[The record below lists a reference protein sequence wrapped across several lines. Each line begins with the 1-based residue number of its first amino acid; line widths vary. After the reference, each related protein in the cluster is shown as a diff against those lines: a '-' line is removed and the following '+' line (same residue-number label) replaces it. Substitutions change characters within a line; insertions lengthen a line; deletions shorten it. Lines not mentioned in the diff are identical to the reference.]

1 MKKNYFIGLLTLAM
15 LLSFQGFSQVDVT
28 IRVDMSAETVS
39 ADGVHVA
46 GTINGWSPDATMLVE
61 EGSTGIYAVTVQLNE
76 GWHRYKF
83 LNGNAWGTNETASY
97 PCAPTN
103 GDRYMYINNSGVDVI
118 LEPVP
123 FNGCNAAGTGFELTF
138 NVDMASEGTIAA
150 GNVHMAGWLTD
161 WNAEVLSL
169 PDATGDIH
177 SGTLRLPTP
186 ADYPITFEYKYLS
199 ASGWGNEESPGPD
212 ATCPSVTG
220 NNRLVT
226 VANSGENVY
235 DVFNACNYVLNIEY
249 FTANSL
255 KTVYNK
261 TNRLLN
267 FFSEGFNNEI
277 SQIQVFDITG
287 KSINTIEG
295 NNTYI
300 NDLEIDFQSQA
311 NGLYFVRVE
320 SNGKQ
325 LVKKVMV
332 Y

>member
-1 MKKNYFIGLLTLAM
+1 MKKNYFFGLMILAM
-15 LLSFQGFSQVDVT
+15 MLVSFHSTAQVDVT

-39 ADGVHVA
+39 VNGVHVA
-46 GTINGWSPDATMLVE
+46 GTINGWSPDATMLTE

-83 LNGNAWGTNETASY
+83 LNGNAWGTDESAGY
-97 PCAPTN
+97 PCAQSN
-103 GDRYMYINNSGVDVI
+103 GDRFLYVNNSGMAVT

-123 FNGCNAAGTGFELTF
+123 FNGCNPSGTGFEVTF

-169 PDATGDIH
+169 PNASGDIH

-199 ASGWGNEESPGPD
+199 ASGWGNEETPD
-212 ATCPSVTG
+212 AGCSTVVGS
-220 NNRLVT
+220 NRLVT
-226 VANSGENVY
+226 VNNSGDALG
-235 DVFNACNYVLNIEY
+235 DVFNGCNYVLSTEN

-255 KTVYNK
+255 KVVYNK
-261 TNRLLN
+261 TERLLN
-267 FFSEGFNNEI
+267 FFSNGFNNDL
-277 SQIQVFDITG
+277 SQVQVFDIMG
-287 KSINTIEG
+287 KSIKTIE
-295 NNTYI
+295 TITSI
-300 NDLEIDFQSQA
+300 NDIEIDFQSQT
-311 NGLYFVRVE
+311 NGLYFARIE
-320 SNGKQ
+320 SGGKQ
-325 LVKKVMV
+325 LVKKVLI

>member
-39 ADGVHVA
+39 ADGVYVA

-76 GWHRYKF
+76 GWHYYKF
-83 LNGNAWGTNETASY
+83 LNGNVWGTDESASY

-103 GDRYMYINNSGVDVI
+103 GNRYLYINNSGMAVT
-118 LEPVP
+118 LEPVL
-123 FNGCNAAGTGFELTF
+123 FNGCNASGTGFEVTF
-138 NVDMASEGTIAA
+138 NVDMASAGSIAT
-150 GNVHMAGWLTD
+150 GNVHMAGWHTD
-161 WNAEVLSL
+161 WNPENLSF
-169 PDATGDIH
+169 PNATGDIH

-199 ASGWGNEESPGPD
+199 AAGWGNDETPGPEVTC
-212 ATCPSVTG
+212 ATVTG
-220 NNRLVT
+220 NNRLIT
-226 VANSGENVY
+226 VNNSGANVY
-235 DVFNACNYVLNIEY
+235 DVFNACNYVLSTED

-255 KTVYNK
+255 TIVYNK
-261 TNRLLN
+261 SERMVN
-267 FFSEGFNNEI
+267 FFSEGFNNDI
-277 SQIQVFDITG
+277 SQVQVFDITG
-287 KSINTIEG
+287 KSIKTIEDVASL
-295 NNTYI
+295 N
-300 NDLEIDFQSQA
+300 EVSIDFQSQT
-311 NGLYFVRVE
+311 NGLYFVRIE
-320 SNGKQ
+320 SGGKQ